1 MPAQKEIK
9 DPVTQ
14 TCAPEIKTTGAKTT
28 ISYNLRS
35 FFDLGQ
41 SVAQVTAI
49 LHKLAPKSEYIR
61 VKQETVIKAEKSLQL
76 ENGIKLH
83 FIIPK

>member
-1 MPAQKEIK
+1 MSHE
-9 DPVTQ
+9 
-14 TCAPEIKTTGAKTT
+14 CAPEVKTTEAKTT

-41 SVAQVTAI
+41 SVAQVTAL
-49 LHKLAPKSEYIR
+49 LHKLAPRSEYIR
-61 VKQETVIKAEKSLQL
+61 VKQETVIKAETSPQSK
-76 ENGIKLH
+76 GCIKLN